1 MPVTP
6 DDQEFSTTTRPV
18 VRASTTQSGAMRPPA
33 SEIIRST
40 IPGSSSGADN
50 VLTPKTTTTTPN
62 EKITRYLPYL
72 AGAALLFLFL
82 RRRK

>member
-6 DDQEFSTTTRPV
+6 DDQEYSTTTRPV

-33 SEIIRST
+33 SQIIRST
-40 IPGSSSGADN
+40 IPGSGSDN
-50 VLTPKTTTTTPN
+50 VLTPKTTTPK
-62 EKITRYLPYL
+62 EKVASYLPYL

>member
-33 SEIIRST
+33 SQIIRST

-50 VLTPKTTTTTPN
+50 VLTPKTTTPK
-62 EKITRYLPYL
+62 EKVASYLPYL

>member
-6 DDQEFSTTTRPV
+6 DDQEYSTTTRPV

-33 SEIIRST
+33 SQIIRST
-40 IPGSSSGADN
+40 IPGSSAGADK
-50 VLTPKTTTTTPN
+50 VLTPKTTTPK
-62 EKITRYLPYL
+62 EKVASYLPYL

>member
-6 DDQEFSTTTRPV
+6 DDQEYSTTSRPKARTYV
-18 VRASTTQSGAMRPPA
+18 SPSGAPATPPA
-33 SEIIRST
+33 SQIIRST
-40 IPGSSSGADN
+40 IPGSGSGADN
-50 VLTPKTTTTTPN
+50 VLTPKTTTPK
-62 EKITRYLPYL
+62 EKVASYLPYL

>member
-6 DDQEFSTTTRPV
+6 DDQEFSTTTRPS
-18 VRASTTQSGAMRPPA
+18 ASASQSGTQRQPA
-33 SEIIRST
+33 SQIIRST
-40 IPGSSSGADN
+40 IPGSGSGADN
-50 VLTPKTTTTTPN
+50 VLTPKTTTPK
-62 EKITRYLPYL
+62 EKVASYLPYL

>member
-6 DDQEFSTTTRPV
+6 EGQEFSTTNRPV

-33 SEIIRST
+33 SQIIRST
-40 IPGSSSGADN
+40 IPGSGSGADN
-50 VLTPKTTTTTPN
+50 VLTPKTTTPK
-62 EKITRYLPYL
+62 EKVASYLPYL